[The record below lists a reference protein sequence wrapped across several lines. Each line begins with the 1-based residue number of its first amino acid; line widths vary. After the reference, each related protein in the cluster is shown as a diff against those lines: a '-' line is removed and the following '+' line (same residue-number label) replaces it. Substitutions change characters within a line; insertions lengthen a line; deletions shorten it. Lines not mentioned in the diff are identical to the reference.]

1 VSTVPDLFEV
11 SLHVHSSGSV
21 TSLRDVLQQ
30 SLPEVRDFERAPT
43 IEVSGDDDPDLLV
56 TIVLPADDA
65 SAAQQ
70 DARSALEQALTDVG
84 VTGSTIDIRDD
95 PDVQTS

>member
-1 VSTVPDLFEV
+1 VSRVATAYTV

-43 IEVSGDDDPDLLV
+43 IEVSGDDVPDLLV
-56 TIVLPADDA
+56 TVVVSADDA
-65 SAAQQ
+65 STAQQ

-84 VTGSTIDIRDD
+84 VTGSTIDIRD
-95 PDVQTS
+95 PDVRASS

>member
-1 VSTVPDLFEV
+1 MATSYEV

-43 IEVSGDDDPDLLV
+43 IELSGDDAPDLLV
-56 TIVLPADDA
+56 TLVLPSDDA
-65 SAAQQ
+65 STAQR
-70 DARSALEQALTDVG
+70 DARAALEQALTDVG
-84 VTGSTIDIRDD
+84 VTGTTIDIRD
-95 PDVQTS
+95 PEVRAGG

>member
-1 VSTVPDLFEV
+1 MSRVPGTFEV

-21 TSLRDVLQQ
+21 TSLRDVLLQ

-56 TIVLPADDA
+56 TLVLPADDV

-70 DARSALEQALTDVG
+70 DARAALEQALTDVG
-84 VTGSTIDIRDD
+84 VTGSTIDNGDE
-95 PDVQTS
+95 PEAHTG

>member
-1 VSTVPDLFEV
+1 MPDTYEV

-43 IEVSGDDDPDLLV
+43 VEVSGDDDPDLLV
-56 TIVLPADDA
+56 TIVLPADDEP
-65 SAAQQ
+65 SAQR

-84 VTGSTIDIRDD
+84 VTGSTIDIRDAG
-95 PDVQTS
+95 S

>member
-1 VSTVPDLFEV
+1 VSRVPDLYEV
-11 SLHVHSSGSV
+11 SMHVHSGGSV
-21 TSLRDVLQQ
+21 TSLRDVLRL
-30 SLPEVRDFERAPT
+30 SLTEVRHFERAPT

-56 TIVLPADDA
+56 TLVLPADDV
-65 SAAQQ
+65 STAQQ

-95 PDVQTS
+95 PDVQTR

>member
-1 VSTVPDLFEV
+1 MPDLYEV

-21 TSLRDVLQQ
+21 TSLRDVLRQ
-30 SLPEVRDFERAPT
+30 SLTEVRDFERAPT

-56 TIVLPADDA
+56 TVVLPAADV
-65 SAAQQ
+65 STAQQ

-95 PDVQTS
+95 PEVKTG

>member
-1 VSTVPDLFEV
+1 VSPVPDTFEV

-21 TSLRDVLQQ
+21 TSLRDVLLQ

-56 TIVLPADDA
+56 TLVLPADDV
-65 SAAQQ
+65 STAQQ
-70 DARSALEQALTDVG
+70 DARAALEQALTDVG
-84 VTGSTIDIRDD
+84 VTGSTIDIGDD
-95 PDVQTS
+95 PDVPTG